1 VVSRVA
7 FVEIKGRTYSSRLL
21 LPVNFL
27 LNIKHSCLITS
38 GSKFRDS

>member
-21 LPVNFL
+21 LLVYFL
-27 LNIKHSCLITS
+27 MNIKHSCLNISS
-38 GSKFRDS
+38 GKFRDS